1 MMSDQTRAGDATG
14 ARVPWNKGRLTG
26 QKRPF
31 TLRQIWEIRIRLQ
44 IAGRIRD
51 LALFNLGI
59 DSKLRG
65 CDLMRLRVGD
75 VAHGGQ
81 VLSRTKV
88 VQQKTGRPVS
98 FELTAETRDAVQAWI
113 RVAQL
118 SAGEFLFF
126 SQSHRD
132 RHLTTRQYARIV
144 DGWVRMIGADPS
156 EYGTHSLRRSKATL
170 IYRQT
175 KNLRA
180 VQLLLGHTKLES
192 TLRYLGVEVDDALEI
207 AEHTEI

>member
-1 MMSDQTRAGDATG
+1 MYEEAEKDLRTDGH
-14 ARVPWNKGRLTG
+14 VPWNKGKLTG

-31 TLRQIWEIRIRLQ
+31 TLKQIWEIRIRLQ
-44 IAGRIRD
+44 IAGRTRD

-65 CDLMRLRVGD
+65 CDLVRLRVSYI
-75 VAHGGQ
+75 AHGDQ
-81 VLSRTKV
+81 ILSRAKV
-88 VQQKTGRPVS
+88 VQKKTGKPVS
-98 FELTAETRDAVQAWI
+98 FEVTPETRGALQGW
-113 RVAQL
+113 VAEAGL
-118 SAGEFLFF
+118 SAGDFLFF
-126 SQSHRD
+126 SRID
-132 RHLTTRQYARIV
+132 RNRHLTTRQYARRVHEWV
-144 DGWVRMIGADPS
+144 DLIGADAN

-170 IYRQT
+170 IYRRT

-180 VQLLLGHTKLES
+180 LQLLLGHTKLES

>member
-1 MMSDQTRAGDATG
+1 MSYQSAQTPSPTAK
-14 ARVPWNKGRLTG
+14 VPWNKGKLTG

-44 IAGRIRD
+44 IAGRVRD

-65 CDLMRLRVGD
+65 CDLVRLRVSDVVHGD
-75 VAHGGQ
+75 QLLTRA
-81 VLSRTKV
+81 KV
-88 VQQKTGRPVS
+88 IQQKTGRPVS
-98 FELTAETRDAVQAWI
+98 FELTPDTRSAAQAWI
-113 RVAQL
+113 ECAEL
-118 SAGEFLFF
+118 SGGDFLFF
-126 SQSHRD
+126 SRIRRD
-132 RHLTTRQYARIV
+132 RHLTTRQYARV
-144 DGWVRMIGADPS
+144 VGGWATLIGADPS
-156 EYGTHSLRRSKATL
+156 DYGTHSLRRSKATI

-180 VQLLLGHTKLES
+180 VQLLLGHSKLES

>member
-1 MMSDQTRAGDATG
+1 MQVQVTARDSSG
-14 ARVPWNKGRLTG
+14 ARVPWNKGKLTG

-31 TLRQIWEIRIRLQ
+31 TLKQIWEIRIRLQ
-44 IAGRIRD
+44 IAGRVRH

-65 CDLMRLRVGD
+65 CDLMRLRVRDVVNGD
-75 VAHGGQ
+75 Q
-81 VLSRTKV
+81 VLSRAKLI
-88 VQQKTGRPVS
+88 QQKTGRPVS
-98 FELTAETRDAVQAWI
+98 FEITSETRSSVQAWI
-113 RVAQL
+113 KDADL
-118 SAGEFLFF
+118 SAGDFLFF
-126 SQSHRD
+126 SRICRD
-132 RHLTTRQYARIV
+132 RHLTTRHYARIV
-144 DGWVRMIGADPS
+144 DGWVAMIGADPS
-156 EYGTHSLRRSKATL
+156 DYGTHSLRRSKATL

>member
-1 MMSDQTRAGDATG
+1 MSDQPAEISASTTT
-14 ARVPWNKGRLTG
+14 VPWNKGKLTG

-31 TLRQIWEIRIRLQ
+31 TLKQIWEIRIRLQ
-44 IAGRIRD
+44 IAGRVRE

-65 CDLMRLRVGD
+65 CDLVQLRVSD
-75 VAHGGQ
+75 VAHADQ
-81 VLSRTKV
+81 ILSRAKV
-88 VQQKTGRPVS
+88 LQQKTGRPVV
-98 FELTAETRDAVQAWI
+98 FEVTSETRQAVQAWI
-113 RVAQL
+113 EEAGL
-118 SAGEFLFF
+118 SAADYLFF
-126 SQSHRD
+126 SRTHRD

-144 DGWVRMIGADPS
+144 NGWASMIGADPC

-175 KNLRA
+175 KNLPA

-207 AEHTEI
+207 AEHTDL

>member
-1 MMSDQTRAGDATG
+1 MSDQVDEQEPREGH
-14 ARVPWNKGRLTG
+14 VPWNKGRLTG

-31 TLRQIWEIRIRLQ
+31 TLRQIWEIRIGLQ
-44 IAGRIRD
+44 LAGRVRE

-59 DSKLRG
+59 DSKLRA
-65 CDLMRLRVGD
+65 CDLVRLRVTE
-75 VAHGGQ
+75 VAHGGA
-81 VLSRTKV
+81 VLSRATVLQK
-88 VQQKTGRPVS
+88 KTGRPVT
-98 FELTAETRDAVQAWI
+98 FELTSETRHAVQDWI
-113 RVAQL
+113 RQANL
-118 SAGEFLFF
+118 STGDFLFF
-126 SQSHRD
+126 SRSRRD

-144 DGWVRMIGADPS
+144 DGWVTMIGADPRD
-156 EYGTHSLRRSKATL
+156 YGTHSLRRSKATL

-207 AEHTEI
+207 AEHTEV